1 MAKKTQKD
9 DINDAIY
16 KDLFGNT
23 TLTLPQQKFILYY
36 LESLNT
42 TQSYLKATGRQHS
55 SKAVA
60 AVMANK
66 WLNNKEVQLELHRLK
81 KIMQRG
87 FDIDPT
93 RYVEFQLK
101 GANADIGDYIKF
113 SEEEVPVLAEDG
125 SQMFDP
131 DTGEKLTKKINRMHL
146 VDSDT
151 VDTSVITGI
160 KQGRDGIT
168 INMVDKLK
176 CWENLKEIFEWKV
189 QKKKEE
195 KQDNTLLEA
204 INNSVNNSWNDNE
217 DLDEDW
223 RTYGNKK

>member
-42 TQSYLKATGRQHS
+42 TQSYLKATGRHPS

-66 WLNNKEVQLELHRLK
+66 WLNNKEVQLELRRLK

-151 VDTSVITGI
+151 VDTSVITCI

-189 QKKKEE
+189 QKNKEE

-204 INNSVNNSWNDNE
+204 INNSVNNSWSDNE

-223 RTYGNKK
+223 KEYGNKK